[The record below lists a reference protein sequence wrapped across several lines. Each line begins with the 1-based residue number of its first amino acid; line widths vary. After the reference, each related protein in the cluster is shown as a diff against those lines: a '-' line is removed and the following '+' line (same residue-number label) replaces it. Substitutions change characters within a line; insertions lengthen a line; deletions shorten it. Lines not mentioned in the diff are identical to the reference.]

1 MNDEPRQPSILL
13 IEDHR
18 DIAGAI
24 VDFLEHRGFAVDY
37 AADGVTGLHL
47 AVTNVY
53 DVIVLDIMLP
63 GLDGL
68 AVCRKLR
75 EEARNDTP
83 LLMLTARDTLDDK
96 ITGLG
101 AGADDDIVRLLAR
114 TAAVSDFLA
123 TEAGANLLAASRR
136 AANILRIETKKDG
149 REFDGAINSD
159 LLEEAA
165 ERDLALAIGQ
175 VGPEVATAIGHE
187 RFTDAMAS
195 LAALRGPVDQFF
207 EMILVNAARSELR
220 QNRLRLL
227 FHLRAAMNM
236 AADFSR
242 IEG

>member
-1 MNDEPRQPSILL
+1 VLN
-13 IEDHR
+13 
-18 DIAGAI
+18 
-24 VDFLEHRGFAVDY
+24 AV
-37 AADGVTGLHL
+37 
-47 AVTNVY
+47 
-53 DVIVLDIMLP
+53 
-63 GLDGL
+63 
-68 AVCRKLR
+68 
-75 EEARNDTP
+75 
-83 LLMLTARDTLDDK
+83 
-96 ITGLG
+96 LG

-123 TEAGANLLAASRR
+123 TEAGTNLLAASRR
-136 AANILRIETKKDG
+136 AANILRIETNKDG
-149 REFDGAINSD
+149 REFDGAIDST
-159 LLEEAA
+159 LLEEPA

-175 VGPEVATAIGHE
+175 LGPDVATAIGDE

-207 EMILVNAARSELR
+207 DMILVNAERPELR